1 MKRLLP
7 TCFLPLAVT
16 FTLHAETPVILEKP
30 DTITVHSMGKNNTV
44 VIDSLQLNES
54 FYEVTGSVV
63 KGEITQTGENNSV
76 EINTGGEA
84 PNNKTQVT
92 NNLQKA
98 KSKSQTNSK
107 TQTTKS
113 QQAAKNAKPE
123 TCNVQRVTIKQTGKN
138 NSVKINSR

>member
-30 DTITVHSMGKNNTV
+30 DTITVHSMGENNTV

-54 FYEVTGSVV
+54 IYRVKGSPV

-84 PNNKTQVT
+84 PNNKTQIT

-98 KSKSQTNSK
+98 KSKS
-107 TQTTKS
+107 QTTKS

-123 TCNVQRVTIKQTGKN
+123 TCSVQRVTIKQTGKN

>member
-1 MKRLLP
+1 
-7 TCFLPLAVT
+7 
-16 FTLHAETPVILEKP
+16 
-30 DTITVHSMGKNNTV
+30 MGENNTV

-76 EINTGGEA
+76 EINTWGEA
-84 PNNKTQVT
+84 PNNKTQIT

-98 KSKSQTNSK
+98 KSKS
-107 TQTTKS
+107 QTTKS

-123 TCNVQRVTIKQTGKN
+123 PCNVQRVTIKQTGKN